1 MKTLTASEQ
10 FLLTTFSGWG
20 YTSKDVRASFDRI
33 HSKTDWN
40 SEDVI
45 RMQQL
50 LNVLAVLDLEEARE
64 REEREN
70 ALTTEEGT
78 YVWDRG
84 FIN

>member
-50 LNVLAVLDLEEARE
+50 LNVLEVFQLEEARE
-64 REEREN
+64 IEEREN
-70 ALTTEEGT
+70 ALASKEGT

-84 FIN
+84 FAK

>member
-1 MKTLTASEQ
+1 MKTLTQSEQ
-10 FLLTTFSGWG
+10 FLLTIFSGWG

-50 LNVLAVLDLEEARE
+50 LNVFAVLDLEEARE